1 MVIKL
6 LVFVLVFILL
16 VPFGYGG
23 GTAEIIFIRGKV
35 ELYSNSMQFVQ
46 IAKKGDSFT
55 ANQGIKTYFDGMLI
69 LKLEDGSVVKIDPNS
84 VVLVENLIE
93 KVKNKLMG
101 YSGLQINAGGI
112 MVYAHKSNYPRVNQV
127 NPLFEI
133 RYLNTVIELSK
144 GKLLAGVDLS
154 NNNLWVS
161 VKEGH
166 AKIINF
172 VSGDYTDLKYG
183 FSTWVEKGQQLSR
196 PDKYAW
202 PLRLNWQ
209 MSPEKNARLQ
219 SNFYALEITR
229 QTEWNEIKKQ
239 ANSESQKSYPK
250 ISSSRMQ
257 DLKNKKFKAEE
268 IFAKFNSMTKPEKIS
283 ILNDEPAASKNN
295 KLQSKGQK
303 GILDFN

>member
-1 MVIKL
+1 MVIK
-6 LVFVLVFILL
+6 FIFSVLVFL
-16 VPFGYGG
+16 VFAYRGYCV

-46 IAKKGDSFT
+46 IAKKGDSVS
-55 ANQGIKTYFDGMLI
+55 ANQGIKTHFDGLLI
-69 LKLEDGSVVKIDPNS
+69 LKLEDGSIVKIDPNA
-84 VVLVENLIE
+84 VVLVEALIE
-93 KVKNKLMG
+93 KTKNKLIG
-101 YSGLQINAGGI
+101 YSGMQINAGGI
-112 MVYAHKSNYPRVNQV
+112 MVYAHKSNYPRVNQF

-133 RYLNTVIELSK
+133 RYQDTIIELSK
-144 GKLLAGVDLS
+144 GKLLAGIDLS

-161 VKEGH
+161 VKEGY
-166 AKIINF
+166 AKIINY
-172 VSGDYTDLKYG
+172 VGGDYTDLKYG
-183 FSTWVEKGQQLSR
+183 FSAWVEQGQRLSM

-239 ANSESQKSYPK
+239 ANPESRTSFSK
-250 ISSSRMQ
+250 ISGKRMQ
-257 DLKNKKFKAEE
+257 DLKNKQFQTQEL
-268 IFAKFNSMTKPEKIS
+268 FAKFNQITKPEKIS
-283 ILNDEPAASKNN
+283 ILNDEDSSPKNN